1 MDNFPSY
8 QNGNQGKQQDFQ
20 KLALTVETSIQKIS
34 QNVSSMQRMVK
45 QIGTPQDSPELRK
58 QLHSLQHYT
67 QQLVKDTNGYI
78 KELNNFSL
86 SSPSDQRQIKMQRE
100 RLQDEFAA
108 TLNRFQMAQRSTAQ
122 KEKEQVNKAR
132 EQNFGEPFLESSNR
146 KQPLIELQDSNFS
159 KQQQQVQEVADL
171 RALEEQ
177 EQSIRQLEN
186 DIRDVNDIF
195 KELGVLVH
203 EQGEIIDSIEANVE
217 RTESFVHQ
225 GATQLREAS
234 TYKNKLRRKKVILAV
249 VCAVVVT
256 VIILIIYYGGR
267 S

>member
-1 MDNFPSY
+1 MDFTSY
-8 QNGNQGKQQDFQ
+8 QNGDQGKQQDFQ

-45 QIGTPQDSPELRK
+45 QIGTQQDSPELKK
-58 QLHSLQHYT
+58 QLHSIQHYT

-78 KELNNFSL
+78 KELHKFSV

-108 TLNRFQMAQRSTAQ
+108 TLNRFQMVQRSTAQ
-122 KEKEQVNKAR
+122 KEKDQVNKAR
-132 EQNFGEPFLESSNR
+132 EHTSTELFLEPSSR
-146 KQPLIELQDSNFS
+146 KQPLIELQDSNYS
-159 KQQQQVQEVADL
+159 NQQMQDQEVADL

-217 RTESFVHQ
+217 RTESSVRH

-234 TYKNKLRRKKVILAV
+234 NYKNKIRRKKTILAIICAVIL
-249 VCAVVVT
+249 T
-256 VIILIIYYGGR
+256 VIIMAIIW
-267 S
+267 SSH

>member
-8 QNGNQGKQQDFQ
+8 QNGNHGKQQDFQ

-45 QIGTPQDSPELRK
+45 QVGTHQDSPELRK

-67 QQLVKDTNGYI
+67 QKLVKDTNGYI
-78 KELNNFSL
+78 KELNNFSV
-86 SSPSDQRQIKMQRE
+86 SSPSEQRQIKMQRE
-100 RLQDEFAA
+100 RLHDEFAA

-122 KEKEQVNKAR
+122 KEKEQVNKVR
-132 EQNFGEPFLESSNR
+132 EQNFSEPYLESNR
-146 KQPLIELQDSNFS
+146 KQPLIELQDSNYS
-159 KQQQQVQEVADL
+159 KQQMQMQETADL

-177 EQSIRQLEN
+177 EQSIRELEN

-217 RTESFVHQ
+217 KTESFVHQ

-234 TYKNKLRRKKVILAV
+234 NYKNKIRRKKVILAV
-249 VCAVVVT
+249 IAAIFLT
-256 VIILIIYYGGR
+256 VIILIIYYG
-267 S
+267 SKN

>member
-20 KLALTVETSIQKIS
+20 KLTLTVETSIQKIS

-45 QIGTPQDSPELRK
+45 QIGTHQDSPELRK

-67 QQLVKDTNGYI
+67 QKLVKDTNGYI
-78 KELNNFSL
+78 KELNTYSL
-86 SSPSDQRQIKMQRE
+86 SSPSEQRQIKMQRE
-100 RLQDEFAA
+100 RLHDEFAA
-108 TLNRFQMAQRSTAQ
+108 TLNRFQIVQRSTAQ
-122 KEKEQVNKAR
+122 KEKEQINKVK
-132 EQNFGEPFLESSNR
+132 EQNFGEPYLESNR
-146 KQPLIELQDSNFS
+146 KQPLIELQDSNYS
-159 KQQQQVQEVADL
+159 KQMQIQENADL
-171 RALEEQ
+171 RALEER
-177 EQSIRQLEN
+177 EQSIRELEN

-217 RTESFVHQ
+217 KTESFVHQ

-234 TYKNKLRRKKVILAV
+234 NYKNKIRRKKVILAV
-249 VCAVVVT
+249 IAAVVLT
-256 VIILIIYYGGR
+256 VIILIIYYG
-267 S
+267 SH